1 VVIHSAFIPSSSE
14 IVLVFGASGTNIVV
28 EIVKIESHVIETDAV
43 DFAKVTGLFLVFF
56 VVGIGLLFEK
66 SSGEVVF
73 RGGY

>member
-28 EIVKIESHVIETDAV
+28 EIVKIESHVIETDTV
-43 DFAKVTGLFLVFF
+43 DFAKVPGLFLVFF